1 MKKIILWWLAAC
13 ILLAPVTVLSQTE
26 NPSANI
32 TITQVYRYDMQVVR
46 ISGQWLTVDIEG
58 FGRKRFRVPRDFTF
72 DIDGEK
78 HILNQLRTGQR
89 LRAYVTQTKT
99 GDLFLLEEE
108 HSGEG
113 VMAESV
119 QAENREDQ
127 PAAADG
133 GGDN

>member
-1 MKKIILWWLAAC
+1 MKKIILGWLAAC
-13 ILLAPVTVLSQTE
+13 ILLAPVTVFSQTE
-26 NPSANI
+26 TPSANI

-78 HILNQLRTGQR
+78 HMLNQLRSGQR

-99 GDLFLLEEE
+99 GDLFLMEEE
-108 HSGEG
+108 RSGEG
-113 VMAESV
+113 IMAESV
-119 QAENREDQ
+119 PAEDRDKE
-127 PAAADG
+127 PATANDGAD
-133 GGDN
+133 D